1 MIHDWPESDG
11 SRRETAD
18 VLRVWPPLVFCF
30 LLGVAV
36 TLAVVLLGAKP
47 NEPSPPPPPCRCDPR
62 DRDWLRDADEASDG
76 CVCPPGF
83 DCVVSTCVCR
93 VFRHGATIDEVELR
107 CGDELVTY
115 VQPIARP

>member
-1 MIHDWPESDG
+1 MNRP
-11 SRRETAD
+11 RRL
-18 VLRVWPPLVFCF
+18 LR
-30 LLGVAV
+30 AAAI
-36 TLAVVLLGAKP
+36 LAIATGCATRTRRSHGIEDTKG
-47 NEPSPPPPPCRCDPR
+47 
-62 DRDWLRDADEASDG
+62 SDG